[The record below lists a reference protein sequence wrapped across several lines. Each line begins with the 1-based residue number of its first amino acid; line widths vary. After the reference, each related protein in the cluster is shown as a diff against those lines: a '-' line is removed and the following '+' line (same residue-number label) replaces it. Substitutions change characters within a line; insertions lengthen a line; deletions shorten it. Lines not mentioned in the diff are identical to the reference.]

1 MAMDLEDKVILITG
15 GTGGIG
21 KAAATQL
28 ARRGATL
35 VLVGRDP
42 EKGARAAGELRSTT
56 GNDRVEHLR
65 ADLSR
70 MSDVRRVAAEFRAR
84 HRRLDVL
91 VNNAGAMFGD
101 WRLSADGVE
110 MTFALNHVAHF
121 LLTELL
127 LDLLKSTPGARVV
140 STSGIV
146 HWMAKLDLGSIAK
159 RDGRAGFAAYCDS
172 KLATILFTRELA
184 RRAGAHGVI
193 ASCLHPGWVRT
204 DFGKDAG
211 GTMALARLLAPVF
224 AHTPA
229 RGADTL
235 VWLAT
240 SSDAA
245 KHNGEYFCD
254 RRIARTSKLARD
266 PALAE
271 RLWRLTERLC
281 EATTTDEGGQAA
293 MARRS
298 T

>member
-101 WRLSADGVE
+101 W
-110 MTFALNHVAHF
+110 
-121 LLTELL
+121 
-127 LDLLKSTPGARVV
+127 STA
-140 STSGIV
+140 STS
-146 HWMAKLDLGSIAK
+146 ATAGSPA
-159 RDGRAGFAAYCDS
+159 RAS
-172 KLATILFTRELA
+172 SPATPRSPSACGGSPRGCARQHPATRE
-184 RRAGAHGVI
+184 
-193 ASCLHPGWVRT
+193 VR
-204 DFGKDAG
+204 
-211 GTMALARLLAPVF
+211 LR
-224 AHTPA
+224 
-229 RGADTL
+229 
-235 VWLAT
+235 
-240 SSDAA
+240 
-245 KHNGEYFCD
+245 
-254 RRIARTSKLARD
+254 
-266 PALAE
+266 
-271 RLWRLTERLC
+271 
-281 EATTTDEGGQAA
+281 
-293 MARRS
+293 
-298 T
+298 